1 MPLFVATHHH
11 PAEACPT
18 SAPPASDVLSHVSA
32 ATAAE
37 YGVTILA
44 EAVPD
49 GEHGLILIL
58 HAARQEQA
66 DRFMAFFTRFG
77 SVRVRPARSSEATI
91 ARGGCTGSGV
101 PQQTGAPEG
110 MRSRAS

>member
-1 MPLFVATHHH
+1 VPLFVATHHH

-18 SAPPASDVLSHVSA
+18 SRSPASDVLSQVSA
-32 ATAAE
+32 ATAAQ

-58 HAARQEQA
+58 QARQQEQV

-77 SVRVRPARSSEATI
+77 SVRVRPAWSSEAVI
-91 ARGGCTGSGV
+91 ARGGCTGSERESNL
-101 PQQTGAPEG
+101 AHAEG
-110 MRSRAS
+110 CEQSA